1 MTDLRVDRE
10 GDLIGHEQ
18 LDGLRSAEGDRQSTP
33 SAAPGVPL
41 SRLLALARLAPAQA
55 LEVGAGLLAALVERP
70 EADAGTVV
78 TERIRIDGDGRV
90 VLETGSAHGN
100 QTSVAGVLGELAG
113 AARERADERDPAAEG
128 LLAELDRATA
138 EVQATGV
145 RAAACRL
152 QQACDGIDRA
162 AVCAE
167 LAALVGALLASASG
181 AGGAAPGHPAGGRRE
196 RTAAVPPAART
207 RGTARRVWA
216 WLLSITVLVSV
227 VALEVALLRDDIVAD
242 VNLLLEAGRSSSAPP
257 ATEEPDGLPVQ
268 PPAPPSAGSVAGV
281 DLRLLQA
288 CTPGTT
294 CAIRV
299 FVRLVPT
306 SDPQAV
312 AWSFRLMDRCTGATI
327 TAPGGTLTVP
337 AGAGQAAAVGTVAL
351 PEWAAAALVAVT
363 DRPAVAAAA
372 PVLVGTC
379 GSAVTRG

>member
-18 LDGLRSAEGDRQSTP
+18 LDDLRSAEGDRQPIP
-33 SAAPGVPL
+33 SPTVGVPL
-41 SRLLALARLAPAQA
+41 SRLLALARLAPAQV
-55 LEVGAGLLAALVERP
+55 LEVGAELLAALVERP

-78 TERIRIDGDGRV
+78 TERIWIDGDGRV
-90 VLETGSAHGN
+90 VLETASAHGIP
-100 QTSVAGVLGELAG
+100 TSVAGVLGELAG

-145 RAAACRL
+145 RVAACRL

-162 AVCAE
+162 AVRAE

-181 AGGAAPGHPAGGRRE
+181 ARGAAPGQPAAGRRE
-196 RTAAVPPAART
+196 LAAAVPPGART

-216 WLLSITVLVSV
+216 WLLSITVLVSA

-281 DLRLLQA
+281 DLRLLHP

-294 CAIRV
+294 CTVRV

-306 SDPQAV
+306 PEPQTV

-363 DRPAVAAAA
+363 DRPAVAATA

-379 GSAVTRG
+379 GSAGTRG

>member
-10 GDLIGHEQ
+10 GDLTGHEQ
-18 LDGLRSAEGDRQSTP
+18 LDDLRSAEGDRQPTP

-55 LEVGAGLLAALVERP
+55 LEVGAGLLAALVDRA

-78 TERIRIDGDGRV
+78 TERIRIDGEGRV
-90 VLETGSAHGN
+90 VLETGPAHGH

-113 AARERADERDPAAEG
+113 AAREHAAAHDPAAEG

-152 QQACDGIDRA
+152 QQVRDDIDRA
-162 AVCAE
+162 GVRAE
-167 LAALVGALLASASG
+167 LAALVGTLLASVSG
-181 AGGAAPGHPAGGRRE
+181 AGGAAPGNPTGGRRE
-196 RTAAVPPAART
+196 RTAAVPPGART

-227 VALEVALLRDDIVAD
+227 VALEVSLLRDDIVAD

-257 ATEEPDGLPVQ
+257 ATEEPDGFPVE

-281 DLRLLQA
+281 DLRLLRA
-288 CTPGTT
+288 CTPGTP
-294 CAIRV
+294 CAVRV

-306 SDPQAV
+306 PDPQTV
-312 AWSFRLMDRCTGATI
+312 AWSFRLMDRCTGAT
-327 TAPGGTLTVP
+327 TAAPGGTLTVP

-379 GSAVTRG
+379 GSAGTRG

>member
-18 LDGLRSAEGDRQSTP
+18 LDDLRSAEWDRQPTP

-90 VLETGSAHGN
+90 VLETGPAHGH

-113 AARERADERDPAAEG
+113 AARERADEHDPAAEG

-138 EVQATGV
+138 EVRATGV

-152 QQACDGIDRA
+152 QRVCDDIDRA
-162 AVCAE
+162 AVRAE
-167 LAALVGALLASASG
+167 LAALVGTLLASVSG
-181 AGGAAPGHPAGGRRE
+181 AGGAAPGNPTGRRE
-196 RTAAVPPAART
+196 RTVAVPPGART

-227 VALEVALLRDDIVAD
+227 VALEVSLLRDDIVAD
-242 VNLLLEAGRSSSAPP
+242 VNLLLEAGRSSSEPP
-257 ATEEPDGLPVQ
+257 ATEEPDGLPVEQ
-268 PPAPPSAGSVAGV
+268 PAPPSAGSVAGV

-288 CTPGTT
+288 CTPGTP
-294 CAIRV
+294 CAVRV

-306 SDPQAV
+306 PDPQTV
-312 AWSFRLMDRCTGATI
+312 AWSFRLMDRCTGATT

-379 GSAVTRG
+379 GSAGTRG

>member
-18 LDGLRSAEGDRQSTP
+18 LDDLRPAEGDRQPIP
-33 SAAPGVPL
+33 SPTLGVPL
-41 SRLLALARLAPAQA
+41 SRLLALARLAPPQA

-70 EADAGTVV
+70 EADADTVV
-78 TERIRIDGDGRV
+78 TERIWIDVDGRV
-90 VLETGSAHGN
+90 VLDTASAHVN
-100 QTSVAGVLGELAG
+100 PTSVAGVLGELAG
-113 AARERADERDPAAEG
+113 AARERADERDPVAEG
-128 LLAELDRATA
+128 LLAELDRAAA

-162 AVCAE
+162 AVRAE

-181 AGGAAPGHPAGGRRE
+181 AGGAAPGQPAAGRRE
-196 RTAAVPPAART
+196 LAAAVPPGART

-216 WLLSITVLVSV
+216 WLLSITVLVSA

-242 VNLLLEAGRSSSAPP
+242 VNLLLEAGRSSSEPP
-257 ATEEPDGLPVQ
+257 GTEEPDGLPVQ
-268 PPAPPSAGSVAGV
+268 PPAPPSAGFVAGV
-281 DLRLLQA
+281 DLRLLHA
-288 CTPGTT
+288 CTAGTT
-294 CAIRV
+294 CTVRV

-306 SDPQAV
+306 PEPQLV
-312 AWSFRLMDRCTGATI
+312 AWSFWLMDRCTGATI

-337 AGAGQAAAVGTVAL
+337 AGAGQAAAVGTLAL

-363 DRPAVAAAA
+363 DRPAVAATA

-379 GSAVTRG
+379 GSAGTRG

>member
-18 LDGLRSAEGDRQSTP
+18 LDDLRSAEWDRQPTP

-90 VLETGSAHGN
+90 VLETGPAHGH

-113 AARERADERDPAAEG
+113 AARERADEHDPAAEG

-138 EVQATGV
+138 EVRATGV

-152 QQACDGIDRA
+152 QRVCDDIDRA
-162 AVCAE
+162 AVRAE
-167 LAALVGALLASASG
+167 LAALVGTLLASVSG
-181 AGGAAPGHPAGGRRE
+181 AGGAAPGNPTGRRE
-196 RTAAVPPAART
+196 RTVAVPPGART

-227 VALEVALLRDDIVAD
+227 VALEVSLLRDDIVAD

-257 ATEEPDGLPVQ
+257 ATEEPDGLPVEQ
-268 PPAPPSAGSVAGV
+268 PAPPSAGSVAGV

-288 CTPGTT
+288 CTPGTP
-294 CAIRV
+294 CAVRV

-306 SDPQAV
+306 PDPQTV
-312 AWSFRLMDRCTGATI
+312 AWSFRLMDRCTGATT

-379 GSAVTRG
+379 GSAGTRG